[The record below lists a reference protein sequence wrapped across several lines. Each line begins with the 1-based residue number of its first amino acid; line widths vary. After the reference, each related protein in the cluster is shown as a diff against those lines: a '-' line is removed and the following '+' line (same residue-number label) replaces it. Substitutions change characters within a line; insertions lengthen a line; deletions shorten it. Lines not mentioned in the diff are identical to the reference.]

1 MAERGRIAFTT
12 LGCKVNEYD
21 TEAMR
26 ELFEGA
32 GWRCVPF
39 SEEAD
44 AYLVNTC
51 TVTSTGDGK
60 SMKTIRRVAR
70 EHPNADIIVAGCLAQ
85 KDARR
90 VAIPGVKLVI
100 GSARRG
106 EVVSLFERALGEEG
120 CLLAVDSLKGA
131 AFEKLS
137 VSRHE
142 DRTRAV
148 VKIQE
153 GCDRYCAYCIIPYVR
168 GPVRSMP
175 ISDVREE
182 ANRLAEAGY
191 REIVLT
197 GIHLASYGRDEGIS
211 LEKAIKAACE
221 PDTVARVRLGSLEPC
236 VVTDSFLD
244 GVCGLSK
251 LCPHFHLA
259 LQSGSDGVLSRM
271 RRRYTKEEYALAAK
285 RLRSAFPGCAIT
297 TDVLTGFP
305 GETEAEAEETER
317 FIERIAFSRIHVFPY
332 SPREGTLA
340 ARMPDP
346 VSEPVKRDRAARL
359 IAIGNKLEEAFVTN
373 LVGSEED
380 VLFETGTDGGLAEG
394 YTGSYVRVRAMARP
408 GTLLRVRITAAEGKL
423 ALAEPMRFS

>member
-1 MAERGRIAFTT
+1 MAERGTIAFLT

-26 ELFEGA
+26 ELFENA
-32 GWRCVPF
+32 GWRGVPF
-39 SEEAD
+39 SQDAD
-44 AYLVNTC
+44 AYLINTC
-51 TVTSTGDGK
+51 TVTATGDGK
-60 SMKTIRRVAR
+60 SMKAIRRAAR

-106 EVVSLFERALGEEG
+106 EVVSLFEQALREDG
-120 CLLAVDSLKGA
+120 CLIAVDSLKGA

-137 VSRHE
+137 VNRHE
-142 DRTRAV
+142 NRTRAV
-148 VKIQE
+148 MKIQE
-153 GCDRYCAYCIIPYVR
+153 GCDRYCAYCVIPYVR

-175 ISDVREE
+175 IADVREE
-182 ANRLAEAGY
+182 ANRLAKAGY
-191 REIVLT
+191 LEIVLT
-197 GIHLASYGRDEGIS
+197 GIHLASYGRDAGES
-211 LEKAIKAACE
+211 LESAVMAACE
-221 PDTVARVRLGSLEPC
+221 PETVARVRLGSLEPC
-236 VVTDSFLD
+236 VVTDAFLD
-244 GVCGLSK
+244 GVKCQKK
-251 LCPHFHLA
+251 LCPQFHLA

-271 RRRYTKEEYALAAK
+271 RRRYTTEEYALAAK
-285 RLRSAFPGCAIT
+285 RLREAFPGCAIT

-340 ARMPDP
+340 ARMPDHVP
-346 VSEPVKRDRAARL
+346 EAVKRERAARL
-359 IAIGNKLEEAFVTN
+359 IAIGNKLEEAFVKE

-380 VLFETGTDGGLAEG
+380 VLFETAGSDGFAEG
-394 YTGSYVRVRAMARP
+394 YTGSYARVRAMARP
-408 GTLLRVRITAAEGKL
+408 GTITRVRITAAEGKL
-423 ALAEPMRFS
+423 ALAEPLRPE